1 SIASATRR
9 LPDVLE
15 IDGPLVGP
23 WAAEGLLRPLDA
35 YVTSELRADFLP
47 SILTQ
52 GTFNEKLY
60 SLGAFDSALVVYFN
74 RDLMEKAGLHPPE
87 SVADA
92 WNWETF
98 VEALRR
104 VRPHATV
111 PLSLHMDEQGT
122 EWFTYAFSPL
132 IWSNGGALIDTA
144 RKRVVG
150 VLDGAGN
157 VEAISR
163 WQALFSEGL
172 AEATTTNPNPFAAGL
187 AAFDWTGHWMLP
199 SFEAAD
205 IRFGAMPLPRM
216 GEVSAAASGSWCW
229 GLSRECRHPDDA
241 WKVVAWLVDAEH
253 GVEPI
258 VRANG
263 AVPARRSA
271 FALFPEYE
279 QMPRRLFREQLET
292 AAHPRPR
299 TAVYPSL
306 SVEFARALRDVAIGN
321 DVQKTLTRAA
331 QSVQRALDRT

>member
-1 SIASATRR
+1 
-9 LPDVLE
+9 
-15 IDGPLVGP
+15 
-23 WAAEGLLRPLDA
+23 
-35 YVTSELRADFLP
+35 VTSELRADFLP
-47 SILTQ
+47 SILAQ
-52 GTFNEKLY
+52 GTFDETLY
-60 SLGAFDSALVVYFN
+60 ALGAFDSALVVYFN
-74 RDLMEKAGLHPPE
+74 RDLTEKAGLHPPE

-92 WNWETF
+92 WDWQTF

-104 VRPHATV
+104 VRPHAAV

-144 RKRVVG
+144 QNQVAG
-150 VLDGAGN
+150 VLDGPNN
-157 VEAISR
+157 VEAMSR

-199 SFEAAD
+199 SFEASG

-216 GEVSAAASGSWCW
+216 GGRPAAASGSWCW
-229 GLSRECRHPDDA
+229 GLSRECRRPQDA
-241 WKVVAWLVDAEH
+241 WKVVAWLVDPEH

-258 VRANG
+258 VLANG

-271 FALFPEYE
+271 FAWFPEYE
-279 QMPRRLFREQLET
+279 HMPRRLFREQLET

-299 TAVYPSL
+299 TGVYPSL
-306 SVEFARALRDVAIGN
+306 SVEFARALRDIALGH
-321 DVQKTLTRAA
+321 DVPETLTKAA
-331 QSVQRALDRT
+331 QSVQRALDRM